1 VPLQQATQGVFDF
14 QVVRLVPQQGR
25 WRFLLAS
32 ALVMLQL
39 RCRFLEVPLMSL
51 VVFLLCTVGHLKAAV
66 ANFRLKAAAGSH
78 PGEICLLSVA
88 VELVPAVT

>member
-1 VPLQQATQGVFDF
+1 
-14 QVVRLVPQQGR
+14 
-25 WRFLLAS
+25 
-32 ALVMLQL
+32 
-39 RCRFLEVPLMSL
+39 MSL

-66 ANFRLKAAAGSH
+66 ANFRLKAAAGGH